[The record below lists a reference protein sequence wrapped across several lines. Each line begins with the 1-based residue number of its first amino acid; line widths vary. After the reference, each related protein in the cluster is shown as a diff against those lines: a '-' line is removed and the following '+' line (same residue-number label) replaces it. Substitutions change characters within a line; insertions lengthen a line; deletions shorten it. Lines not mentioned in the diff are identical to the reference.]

1 MQRQRGR
8 TIGTAITLLFAAAAM
23 IAFLSGRS
31 AEWRPAPVAT
41 EKATRPELRPGAS
54 VFASDGTQVGKVE
67 WVSVDYPTR
76 IARIRFA
83 QPRSLGI
90 GERVL
95 TVKGDVFT
103 VRDGNV
109 YLILSPAEVA
119 ALPEALPFD
128 DAASMLPKLNNL
140 R

>member
-8 TIGTAITLLFAAAAM
+8 ALGTAIILLFAAAVM
-23 IAFLSGRS
+23 LAFLSGRS
-31 AEWRPAPVAT
+31 AEWRPIPIAT
-41 EKATRPELRPGAS
+41 AKATRPELRPGAS

-76 IARIRFA
+76 IARIRFT
-83 QPRSLGI
+83 QPRLIGI

-95 TVKGDVFT
+95 TVKGDVFN

-109 YLILSPAEVA
+109 YLNLSPLDVA

-128 DAASMLPKLNNL
+128 DAASMLPRLHHL

>member
-1 MQRQRGR
+1 
-8 TIGTAITLLFAAAAM
+8 LLFSAAVM

-31 AEWRPAPVAT
+31 AEWRPALVAA
-41 EKATRPELRPGAS
+41 EKAAS

-67 WVSVDYPTR
+67 WVPVDYPAG
-76 IARIRFA
+76 IARIRFTH
-83 QPRSLGI
+83 PRPLGI

-103 VRDGNV
+103 VREGNV
-109 YLILSPAEVA
+109 YLTLSPTDVA
-119 ALPEALPFD
+119 ALPEVLPFD
-128 DAASMLPKLNNL
+128 DAASMLP